1 MTELVTPAYAPF
13 AIALTVMALI
23 AALEIAGLLFGVAFS
38 GLIDSLFP
46 DLGAEAEFDPGVDAD
61 SGDAIGRLFAW
72 LYVGKVPVLIVFA
85 AFLAGFGL
93 SGAALQSTTHGALGV
108 HLPLFLATPL
118 AFLASLPATRF
129 AAGVIARILP
139 REQSDAVSA
148 DSLVGRVARIIRG
161 QATQGTPAEAKVADE
176 HGLTHYIL
184 VEPDEAGASFREG
197 AEVLLVEKKGAV
209 FHGAVNNAPVLS
221 PSNIGDEHA

>member
-1 MTELVTPAYAPF
+1 MAELFSPAYAPF

-38 GLIDSLFP
+38 GLVDALFP
-46 DLGAEAEFDPGVDAD
+46 GLGADAEFDPGVDAD
-61 SGDAIGRLFAW
+61 NGDAIGRLFAW

-93 SGAALQSTTHGALGV
+93 SGATLQSATHSLFGV
-108 HLPLFLATPL
+108 HLPLIAATPL
-118 AFLASLPATRF
+118 AFLASLPTTRLV
-129 AAGVIARILP
+129 AGGIARILP

-148 DSLVGRVARIIRG
+148 DSLIGRVARIIRG
-161 QATQGTPAEAKVADE
+161 QATQGAPAEAKVADE

-197 AEVLLVEKKGAV
+197 AEILLVEKKGAV
-209 FHGAVNNAPVLS
+209 FHGVVNNAPVLS
-221 PSNIGDEHA
+221 PRNTGDEHA